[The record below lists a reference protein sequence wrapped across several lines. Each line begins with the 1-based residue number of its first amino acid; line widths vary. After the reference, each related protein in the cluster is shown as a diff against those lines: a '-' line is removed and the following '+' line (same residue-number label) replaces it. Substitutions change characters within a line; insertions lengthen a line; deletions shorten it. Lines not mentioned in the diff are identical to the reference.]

1 MFFFPQLHLLIC
13 IIISKLFVD
22 SYVSID
28 NKVLEM
34 SNNPH
39 RTHKRQ
45 KSSVLNPGY
54 YFTPETKL
62 EIQQQ
67 QPQQQESQQQQQQ
80 QQQQHSQTHN
90 IYDNDNYMNYNFP
103 PTSNRPRA
111 STTTGT
117 TSTTHPGSELSH
129 ESHSVHTSPL
139 KRTASSELD
148 QPIPAMAPS
157 SP

>member
-1 MFFFPQLHLLIC
+1 
-13 IIISKLFVD
+13 
-22 SYVSID
+22 
-28 NKVLEM
+28 M

>member
-1 MFFFPQLHLLIC
+1 
-13 IIISKLFVD
+13 
-22 SYVSID
+22 
-28 NKVLEM
+28 M

-129 ESHSVHTSPL
+129 ESHSVHTFAFETNSIIRARSTYSSHGTIFSPSKL
-139 KRTASSELD
+139 SPILLPTTISTAKPFVS
-148 QPIPAMAPS
+148 
-157 SP
+157 